1 MNPWNMSKDALKN
14 KDGYHTAKEICQQPE
29 TWEKSLKILAE
40 QKYTLQAFVQPL
52 LAKPNLRIIFTGAGT
67 SAYVGDT
74 IAPYLRE
81 KTGRDIWS
89 IATTDI
95 VAAPQMYLRKD
106 VPTVLVSFARSGDS
120 PESVGAFDLAEQLV
134 FDIHQL
140 VITCNAKGALAQRV
154 KTAKHAFCLLTPS
167 ETNDLGFAMTSSFT
181 NMLLMGLNV
190 FDLQNLDKNSTYI
203 QHIIECVKSLVK
215 GAAEATQA
223 ADLGRQNFSR
233 IVYLGS
239 GSFKGL
245 AQETRLKVLE
255 LTGGRIAAMSEG
267 VMGFR
272 HGPKSILSDDTLVI
286 MLLSSNPYIH
296 KYDMD
301 FLRELRHDEKK
312 FKVLTIASA
321 PDAEV
326 QSLSDVALVL
336 DMKADKPWGEDAY
349 LALGYVVFGQIL
361 ALAASMHLGVT
372 PDNPCP
378 SGSVNRVVKGVTIHP
393 WKK

>member
-1 MNPWNMSKDALKN
+1 MNPWNMSVDVLKS

-40 QKYTLQAFVQPL
+40 QKHALEAFVQPL

-81 KTGRDIWS
+81 KTGRDVWS

-134 FDIHQL
+134 LDIHQL
-140 VITCNAKGALAQRV
+140 VITCNAEGALAKKV
-154 KTAKHAFCLLTPS
+154 KTAKHAFCLLTPP

-190 FDLQNLDKNSTYI
+190 FDLQNLDKNVAHV
-203 QHIIECVKSLVK
+203 QRIIECVKSLVK
-215 GAAEATQA
+215 GASEATQA

-239 GSFKGL
+239 GSLKGL

-255 LTGGRIAAMSEG
+255 LTGGRIAAMHDG

-272 HGPKSILSDDTLVI
+272 HGPKSILSDETLVI
-286 MLLSSNPYIH
+286 MLLSSNPYTH
-296 KYDMD
+296 EYDMD
-301 FLRELRHDEKK
+301 FLKELRHDEKK

-321 PDAEV
+321 LDTEV
-326 QSLSDVALVL
+326 QKLSDVALAL
-336 DMKADKPWGEDAY
+336 DPKADKPWGEDAY
-349 LALGYVVFGQIL
+349 LALGYVVLGQIL
-361 ALAASMHLGVT
+361 ALSASMHLGVT

-393 WKK
+393 WTK